1 MNHPRRRATL
11 TCLAAGLLTAA
22 LPAVS
27 AAAYPDKPIRLV
39 VPFPPGQ
46 GADILARLIGQHLAA
61 ALGQPIVVENK
72 VGAGG
77 IIGTAFAAKAAPDG
91 YTLYMGSSGPL
102 AIGPHVYKAV
112 GFDTLKD
119 FAPISNIA
127 SVTQVLATAP
137 ASQLASAKDVVERA
151 RAQPGMVPFGSAG
164 SGTTSHLTMEL
175 FTQMSG
181 ISLSHVPYKGSSTS
195 MIDVM
200 AGRVPLMFDS
210 LPGVL
215 TNVKSGSLRA
225 IAVASAQRDPLLP
238 NVPTVAESGVPGFAT
253 SGWIGLLAPA
263 RTPPQ
268 IVDQL
273 HTAVAKALK
282 SEAVKKRM
290 SELAF
295 TPIGNSPAEF
305 QTFLSKE
312 VALWGGVAAKAGVQK
327 E

>member
-127 SVTQVLATAP
+127 SVTQVLVTAP

-181 ISLSHVPYKGSSTS
+181 IS
-195 MIDVM
+195 
-200 AGRVPLMFDS
+200 RV
-210 LPGVL
+210 
-215 TNVKSGSLRA
+215 TCRTRA
-225 IAVASAQRDPLLP
+225 
-238 NVPTVAESGVPGFAT
+238 
-253 SGWIGLLAPA
+253 A
-263 RTPPQ
+263 RRP
-268 IVDQL
+268 
-273 HTAVAKALK
+273 
-282 SEAVKKRM
+282 
-290 SELAF
+290 
-295 TPIGNSPAEF
+295 
-305 QTFLSKE
+305 
-312 VALWGGVAAKAGVQK
+312 
-327 E
+327 

>member
-119 FAPISNIA
+119 LRRA
-127 SVTQVLATAP
+127 SCPRSAIVRAP
-137 ASQLASAKDVVERA
+137 AFRVVPERMASLGGPA
-151 RAQPGMVPFGSAG
+151 RRG
-164 SGTTSHLTMEL
+164 
-175 FTQMSG
+175 
-181 ISLSHVPYKGSSTS
+181 
-195 MIDVM
+195 
-200 AGRVPLMFDS
+200 GR
-210 LPGVL
+210 
-215 TNVKSGSLRA
+215 
-225 IAVASAQRDPLLP
+225 
-238 NVPTVAESGVPGFAT
+238 
-253 SGWIGLLAPA
+253 GLLLGA
-263 RTPPQ
+263 
-268 IVDQL
+268 
-273 HTAVAKALK
+273 
-282 SEAVKKRM
+282 
-290 SELAF
+290 
-295 TPIGNSPAEF
+295 
-305 QTFLSKE
+305 
-312 VALWGGVAAKAGVQK
+312 
-327 E
+327 

>member
-127 SVTQVLATAP
+127 SVTQVLVTAP

-151 RAQPGMVPFGSAG
+151 RAQPGWFRSDRPAVGRPA
-164 SGTTSHLTMEL
+164 
-175 FTQMSG
+175 
-181 ISLSHVPYKGSSTS
+181 ISRWSCS
-195 MIDVM
+195 
-200 AGRVPLMFDS
+200 R
-210 LPGVL
+210 
-215 TNVKSGSLRA
+215 R
-225 IAVASAQRDPLLP
+225 
-238 NVPTVAESGVPGFAT
+238 
-253 SGWIGLLAPA
+253 
-263 RTPPQ
+263 
-268 IVDQL
+268 
-273 HTAVAKALK
+273 
-282 SEAVKKRM
+282 
-290 SELAF
+290 
-295 TPIGNSPAEF
+295 
-305 QTFLSKE
+305 
-312 VALWGGVAAKAGVQK
+312 
-327 E
+327 